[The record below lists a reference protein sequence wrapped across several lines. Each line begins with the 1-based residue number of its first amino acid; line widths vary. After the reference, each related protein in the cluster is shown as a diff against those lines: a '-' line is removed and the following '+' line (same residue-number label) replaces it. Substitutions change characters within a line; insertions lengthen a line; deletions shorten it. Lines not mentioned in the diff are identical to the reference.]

1 MKKKK
6 KTEGSP
12 EARGTYGRETG
23 KESDEKEGEG
33 EGKLAESTRLSVE
46 NDVHRRPIH
55 ASSVV
60 GK

>member
-1 MKKKK
+1 MKKK

-46 NDVHRRPIH
+46 NDVHP
-55 ASSVV
+55 STV
-60 GK
+60 GLFMPHRS